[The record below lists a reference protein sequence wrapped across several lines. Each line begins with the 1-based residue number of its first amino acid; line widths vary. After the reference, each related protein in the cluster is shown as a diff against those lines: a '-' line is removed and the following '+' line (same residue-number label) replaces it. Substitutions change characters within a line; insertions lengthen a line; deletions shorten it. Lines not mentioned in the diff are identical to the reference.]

1 VGPAVHLVVYDV
13 DAELP
18 PETSLKRLNAW
29 TPVFGPDEQHV
40 TLSGTEATPSRV
52 LSAMRDATEIDLV
65 AHGIVDGYSNTSYLL
80 LAPEQDGGPELSV
93 PRVRSAS
100 LRGAPFVVL
109 VACHAAHTAYTFET
123 PFSLPASFIEAGAR
137 GVLAATVE
145 IPDLEAGAFFNA
157 VRERIRS
164 GTAPALALRDARVQ
178 WLRAGRG
185 AAWLDSVLLFE

>member
-1 VGPAVHLVVYDV
+1 VHLVVSNV
-13 DAELP
+13 DAKLP
-18 PETSLKRLNAW
+18 PGMSLKRLNDW
-29 TPVFGPDEQHV
+29 TPVFGPGEQRI
-40 TLSGTEATPSRV
+40 TLSGAEATPSRV
-52 LSAMRDATEIDLV
+52 LAAMKDATEIDLV
-65 AHGIVDGYSNTSYLL
+65 AHGIINGYSNTSYLL
-80 LAPEQDGGPELSV
+80 LAPEQEGASEELSV

-109 VACHAAHTAYTFET
+109 VACHAAHTAYTLDT

-137 GVLAATVE
+137 GVLAATVQ

-164 GTAPALALRDARVQ
+164 GTPPALALRDERVQ